1 MALHAFL
8 WPFHAQLSA
17 TRLAC
22 IPLSSSLQRL
32 GCMKISAVQ
41 EYSEASGFV
50 RDSLGMMVHVVP
62 HEGSVGGIGRR
73 KAEARIV
80 PLSACRT
87 SRYPATKPKSIVSTN
102 LESVSMSRYASNKAK
117 KLLEERSGC
126 IKSRF
131 AYVWI
136 KSLKK

>member
-1 MALHAFL
+1 MEGRDGSPCFFVVLSCAAVGHEIFGSIVLKGTKKD
-8 WPFHAQLSA
+8 FHAQLSA

-32 GCMKISAVQ
+32 GYMKISAVQ

-50 RDSLGMMVHVVP
+50 RDSFGMMVRIVM

-87 SRYPATKPKSIVSTN
+87 SRY
-102 LESVSMSRYASNKAK
+102 ASNKAK
-117 KLLEERSGC
+117 KYGSSDISSDATVMLC
-126 IKSRF
+126 I
-131 AYVWI
+131 
-136 KSLKK
+136 